1 MNMARQRTKKTDKAP
16 SKRIADVSQTGA
28 KKSAKRTGGQSQKPA
43 GEASPLSFRLES
55 LLSIMLFFFFFFP
68 SSLSKLYSLY
78 IPCHLL
84 SFSDLTHRW
93 TC

>member
-55 LLSIMLFFFFFFP
+55 LLSIMLFFFLRHC
-68 SSLSKLYSLY
+68 LSCIHSIYHVIY
-78 IPCHLL
+78 
-84 SFSDLTHRW
+84 
-93 TC
+93 